1 MIAFRMIGSAARKA
15 WRGAREALRGPSRA
29 GGDGEI
35 AGAAEEGGRLSF
47 SVLLVSQLLATTA
60 FMFVVPFMPL
70 YVRQLGVEDAG
81 AAAAWAGI
89 INGASGATMALVA
102 PLWGRLSD
110 RTGRKLMLLRA
121 TLAAAL
127 VVGSMA
133 FVTGPWQLLGLRLLQ
148 GTLTGTVPAAT
159 SLVASTAPSER
170 AGWRLGAL
178 QTVIFVAAGV
188 GPALGG
194 ISADLAGIRTSFFVA
209 SALLAVS
216 GVMVL
221 LGVVERRPQRRET
234 ERGDEQGAGPAR
246 TSLPYGLLM
255 PGLLALFAVHVVI
268 TSASVALPGFVHE
281 LSGDGRGIATLS
293 GWIIGTG
300 ALVASVGSLV
310 GGRLA
315 GRFGARPVIAVSLA
329 LAGLTAVPQALVGDV
344 PQLWALRLTTS
355 LFLGCAIPVAN
366 LLIKDVAP
374 PERQGAAFGV
384 ASSATSTGFALG
396 PMSGGLLASALGF
409 WAAFLVP
416 GAALLVLAGGL
427 GLVWAARPRAGKKR
441 PAPWKAALTHLVR

>member
-1 MIAFRMIGSAARKA
+1 MSGSAVRETWQRAR
-15 WRGAREALRGPSRA
+15 GTLRGSA
-29 GGDGEI
+29 GEG
-35 AGAAEEGGRLSF
+35 EEGGRLSF
-47 SVLLVSQLLATTA
+47 SVLLFSQLLSTTA

-70 YVRQLGVEDAG
+70 YVQQLGVESARD
-81 AAAAWAGI
+81 AAAWAGI

-110 RTGRKLMLLRA
+110 RMGRKLMLLRA
-121 TLAAAL
+121 TLAAAV
-127 VVGSMA
+127 VVGSMG
-133 FVTGPWQLLGLRLLQ
+133 FVAGPWQLLGLRLLQ

-159 SLVASTAPSER
+159 SLVASTAPSEK

-194 ISADLAGIRTSFFVA
+194 VSADLAGIRASFFLA
-209 SALLAVS
+209 SVLLAVA
-216 GVMVL
+216 GVMIL
-221 LGVVERRPQRRET
+221 FGVTERRP
-234 ERGDEQGAGPAR
+234 ERGRAEGEEDAGAGRRA
-246 TSLPYGLLM
+246 LPYKLLM
-255 PGLLALFAVHVVI
+255 PGLLTLFAVHVVI
-268 TSASVALPGFVHE
+268 TSAAVALPGFVHE
-281 LSGDGRGIATLS
+281 LSGEGRAIATLS

-315 GRFGARPVIAVSLA
+315 GRFGARPIIAVSLA
-329 LAGLTAVPQALVGDV
+329 LAGLAAVPQAFVANV
-344 PQLWALRLTTS
+344 PELWALRLATS

-366 LLIKDVAP
+366 VLIREVAP

-396 PMSGGLLASALGF
+396 PMGGGLLASALGF
-409 WAAFLVP
+409 WAAYLVP
-416 GAALLVLAGGL
+416 GAALLALAVGL
-427 GLVWAARPRAGKKR
+427 GLVWATRPDKKR
-441 PAPWKAALTHLVR
+441 PAPWKAILAHLIR